1 MPSEK
6 KIEHVAIIMDGNG
19 RWAKE
24 RGLPHLAGHREG
36 AEAVRRVTEAAKDFG
51 IKYLTLYAFST
62 ENWKRDKD
70 EVNGLMSLLLEFLET
85 QLKTLMEN
93 NVRLKAIGR
102 LKQLPEEVYSALM
115 QVVDET
121 SGNDSGTLVFALN
134 YGGRAEIVDAAKKL
148 AEDVKSG
155 QIAVDE
161 IDEKMFSE
169 YLYDP
174 ELPDPDMM
182 IRTSGEMRL
191 SNFLLWELS
200 YSELYVTDVYW
211 PDFGK
216 EDLGRA
222 IDSFYGRDRR
232 FGGRK

>member
-62 ENWKRDKD
+62 ENWKRDKE
-70 EVNGLMSLLLEFLET
+70 EVSGLMSLLLEFLET

-102 LKQLPEEVYSALM
+102 LKQLPEEVYTALM

-148 AEDVKSG
+148 AKDVKSG
-155 QIAVDE
+155 EIAVDE
-161 IDEKMFSE
+161 IDEKLFSE